1 MSVPP
6 QAPGRHL
13 LIECSGL
20 HAHLDAAAL
29 EALMKR
35 AAAAGRAQVLASHMH
50 AFGSGGGVTG
60 VVLLAE
66 SHITVHTWPER
77 DYAAF
82 DVFMCGRCDAE
93 AAAAV
98 IEAAAASTV
107 EIRSLERR
115 TPTVT
120 VSGPRE
126 CGA

>member
-1 MSVPP
+1 M
-6 QAPGRHL
+6 R
-13 LIECSGL
+13 
-20 HAHLDAAAL
+20 
-29 EALMKR
+29 R

-82 DVFMCGRCDAE
+82 DVFMCGGCDAE

-98 IEAAAASTV
+98 IAEAGAATV

-115 TPTVT
+115 TPTVAG
-120 VSGPRE
+120 SDSRG
-126 CGA
+126 CAA

>member
-1 MSVPP
+1 
-6 QAPGRHL
+6 
-13 LIECSGL
+13 
-20 HAHLDAAAL
+20 
-29 EALMKR
+29 MKR

>member
-1 MSVPP
+1 M
-6 QAPGRHL
+6 R
-13 LIECSGL
+13 
-20 HAHLDAAAL
+20 
-29 EALMKR
+29 R
-35 AAAAGRAQVLASHMH
+35 AAEAGRAHVLASHMH
-50 AFGSGGGVTG
+50 AFGSGGVTG

-98 IEAAAASTV
+98 IAEAAATV

-115 TPTVT
+115 TPA
-120 VSGPRE
+120 VSDPRG
-126 CGA
+126 CAA

>member
-1 MSVPP
+1 M
-6 QAPGRHL
+6 R
-13 LIECSGL
+13 
-20 HAHLDAAAL
+20 
-29 EALMKR
+29 R
-35 AAAAGRAQVLASHMH
+35 AAAAGRAHVLASHMH

-82 DVFMCGRCDAE
+82 DVFMCGGCDAA

-98 IEAAAASTV
+98 IADAAGATV

-115 TPTVT
+115 TPAVA
-120 VSGPRE
+120 VSDPR
-126 CGA
+126 GRAA